1 MLCFSRARSHS
12 PTGPKTSHFWGP
24 VTNWGISLAALKDMT
39 KPPEKVSP
47 NMTMALC
54 VYSLLFMRFAIKV
67 QPQNLLLF
75 ACHVTNET
83 VQLYQLQRVYG
94 GVDWFY
100 KPETDGGKK
109 GLAVAVQEEK

>member
-1 MLCFSRARSHS
+1 MQFVHS

-47 NMTMALC
+47 NMTAALC

-67 QPQNLLLF
+67 QPRNMLLF
-75 ACHVTNET
+75 ACHATNET

-100 KPETDGGKK
+100 KRDDPEQGPNKPEP
-109 GLAVAVQEEK
+109 AAPH